1 MAVTLKDIARECGLA
16 VSTVSNILNDHKDS
30 YASARVKK
38 QVKDTA
44 EALGYRKHYL
54 SVSLRTRRTL
64 AIGLCLDYLV
74 YETRRYFVDSFV
86 DSSNRAGY
94 EVAITTHEM
103 EPDRAVKSL
112 RFFEERFKDGV
123 VLFTDFL
130 RDIGPSRKTLIE
142 TLGQSSAK
150 VLGIGSELRGVLPC
164 LDIQRTWAFD
174 NCISRY
180 KRAGHR
186 KIIVVYKTS
195 ADFRGSFRKLQLPSF
210 VHMDGIYSADD
221 FRKRW
226 PVVRQQHP
234 DATAVFFRSDEI
246 AIPALSFF
254 ATHGPLVPDE
264 LCVTSFD
271 HFRFSE
277 YTTPPLTTYDINF
290 DALGRMAFDVLHQ
303 WITDEHVPV
312 SDYYRTLRPTLIE
325 RQSHA
330 NSPKQ
335 RKRR

>member
-30 YASARVKK
+30 YASERVKK
-38 QVKDTA
+38 QVKETA

-64 AIGLCLDYLV
+64 SIGLCLDYLV
-74 YETRRYFVDSFV
+74 YETRRYFVNSFV
-86 DSSNRAGY
+86 DAFSRAGY

-103 EPDRAVKSL
+103 DPERAIDSL

-130 RDIGPSRKTLIE
+130 RDIGEGRELLIQTLR
-142 TLGQSSAK
+142 QSSAK
-150 VLGIGSELRGVLPC
+150 ILGIGSEFRGVVPS

-174 NCISRY
+174 SCIRRY
-180 KRAGHR
+180 KRDGHR
-186 KIIVVYKTS
+186 KIIVVYKTP
-195 ADFRGSFRKLQLPSF
+195 ADFRESFTKLQAPAF
-210 VHMDGIYSADD
+210 VHMNGVYSADD
-221 FRKRW
+221 FRSRW
-226 PVVRQQHP
+226 PELWRQHS

-246 AIPALSFF
+246 AIPALSYF
-254 ATHGPLVPDE
+254 AANGPRVPDQ

-277 YTTPPLTTYDINF
+277 YTSPPLTTYDINF
-290 DALGRMAFDVLHQ
+290 DKLGRMTFDCLHR
-303 WITDEHVPV
+303 WITGECEPAADF
-312 SDYYRTLRPTLIE
+312 YKTLRPTPVD
-325 RQSHA
+325 RQSH
-330 NSPKQ
+330 SRSSME
-335 RKRR
+335 RKRT